1 LRHRIPRPSPAI
13 VVASLALLVALT
25 GTGVAAVSQLVPRNS
40 VGPAQI
46 RDNAVTRPK
55 VRNNA
60 IDSTKVANRSLLA
73 VDFAAGQLP
82 AGAAGPAGPAG
93 PAGAAGPA
101 GPAGSVTRLTAVV
114 NPTGSLARSQGTT
127 SAGRVGLGLY
137 EVIFNQD
144 VTACTYVATVG
155 NAVAGAATPFGQ
167 ASVVP
172 RSGNANGV
180 GVATVSSAGAA
191 ADLPFHLIVVC

>member
-1 LRHRIPRPSPAI
+1 
-13 VVASLALLVALT
+13 
-25 GTGVAAVSQLVPRNS
+25 
-40 VGPAQI
+40 
-46 RDNAVTRPK
+46 
-55 VRNNA
+55 
-60 IDSTKVANRSLLA
+60 
-73 VDFAAGQLP
+73 
-82 AGAAGPAGPAG
+82 
-93 PAGAAGPA
+93 
-101 GPAGSVTRLTAVV
+101 VTRLTAVV

-155 NAVAGAATPFGQ
+155 NAVAGGATPFGQ

-172 RSGNANGV
+172 RNGNANGV